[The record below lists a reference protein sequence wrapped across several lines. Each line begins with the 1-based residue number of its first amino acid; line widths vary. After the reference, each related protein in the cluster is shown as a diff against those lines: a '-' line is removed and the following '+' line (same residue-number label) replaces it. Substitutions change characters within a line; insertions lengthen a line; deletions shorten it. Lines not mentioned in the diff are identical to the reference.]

1 MNRKRQIFLFII
13 IIPLLYISFLRLEGY
28 YLTAERVFYACEKG
42 LHYGPSEK
50 ILAQYELSKGSKL
63 IVGKWNGNL
72 SAVPVEPEF
81 GVLWKLKSGGV
92 SGLIPCDKE
101 VSTYIVREDRII
113 GLTSIKEVKEI
124 SCRIEYGDSNHP
136 SIKEITMQVDEDGY
150 FTGIWGEQKGEDY
163 YVYISYLEG
172 KNSKGQVVYRD
183 GKSLDGTYYNDGVLN
198 DTEGKRE

>member
-1 MNRKRQIFLFII
+1 MNRKRQILIFII

-63 IVGKWNGNL
+63 IVGKWEGNL
-72 SAVPVEPEF
+72 SAIPVEPAF
-81 GVLWKLKSGGV
+81 GILWKLKSGGV

-101 VSTYIVREDRII
+101 ISTYFVGDGRIM
-113 GLTSIKEVKEI
+113 GLTSNKDVKEV
-124 SCRIEYGDSNHP
+124 SCRIEYGDINYP
-136 SIKEITMQVDEDGY
+136 SIKEISMLVDQDGY

-163 YVYISYLEG
+163 YEYISYLEG
-172 KNSKGQVVYRD
+172 KNGKGQVNYRD
-183 GKSLDGTYYNDGVLN
+183 GKSLDGTYYKDGVSN